1 MSNLI
6 LDNQRDTN
14 PENES
19 RVEIPRFNVSVGT
32 NTTSLGP
39 PSPIATPTPSDGGLT
54 AGQVAQQPLT
64 PTREVGGTLP
74 TLGPDTGFET
84 MVTNAENQIRGEFNW
99 RRNAFTSMDSLPLFD
114 SRVSNP
120 WTQSSPIDQSRLV
133 VDIEPSERLRSGLE
147 RITGIDPQ
155 RTAFGSAFRGMNQTP
170 DNREGRRPDRL
181 RDVMERLGFRNINP
195 LTRGIANFAGV
206 GGAAANLVDSAMDA
220 TLNPLF
226 DQTLGRAVFG
236 SGSASRDWRMERRER
251 DFLQPARELGADMLE
266 PNEEGDSTFGIY
278 GSGLPGAINMAS
290 DYVGNVVGG
299 TGLSVWRGG
308 ATILSAMRGEDYAYG
323 AWDEPMWNALN
334 PLQSDEVFSFLEDP
348 EYSPITLRR
357 FIPPEYEEGAEGV
370 TAVDRFARRAA
381 VVGLVAAGFLLDAG
395 RPDIDSLNDIG
406 RWATRSGAARNIAD
420 AVPTTRPAAAQTVIT
435 AAPTQP
441 RLPGAGPNQ
450 PLLPSG
456 SSPLSLDL
464 PDLGPDPTPYRLLP
478 PGGGAA
484 VDFQVPYQTLFS
496 TPDGAAVQVPR
507 TFIPDLEPTLRS
519 ADPGPT
525 YTRGPGLGEEVAPTA
540 PGRGIEVVAPA
551 PQRNLDEVFGVSPR
565 RADVVAAEAV
575 DVPSAAVV
583 DGAVPTS
590 AVDVPDSPDAPNVA
604 RSADDAPT
612 SAVEAPESL
621 PLSSDQ
627 AADALFDDLDNLG
640 LVEPVRVPIDLSVP
654 VRRAGVAE
662 SILRQSVDSG
672 DLVVRPAG
680 RLAREIDVVEG
691 AQKRLIA
698 NRLEDAQLARVPEG
712 FRTAA
717 ERARVAE
724 LGTEFTELRTT
735 ISGRP
740 LREAVPIVAD
750 SALPIVPQSTLTPPA
765 NPAKLYQWSRNL
777 PDGQRIYLP
786 DVEFEPRTA
795 GQLTELA
802 KFFGHADVGRTRV
815 LSGDQIA
822 DLRQTYGSLYSGFGP
837 PIDRQSLKNLN
848 VEGAGRIEVVAPDAV
863 SGAVQESVLYSSPV
877 TRSVDDAIK
886 RADEFG
892 NPKTYTATQLSEL
905 ATDELGSL
913 LDTQFSNK
921 AVYATGSRDP
931 ILARTRAELMDEV
944 RFRNGESIDETARI
958 AGDADEIDDYLEA
971 VGVDIDPDDL
981 GDDAFN
987 ELAERAALDAER
999 RASTPVEAVKKT
1011 LPSDMKPT
1019 SVEGDS
1025 AIRNMIAAEQE
1036 VGDAMSPVRE
1046 LVEIIE
1052 ELERRLAVDGRA
1064 LSTARLP
1071 QGLNTGTYDAAGT
1084 WHTRQMGVDKI
1095 ADRTDID
1102 LRRVSQPNP
1111 VSDAPA
1117 PIDGTRTTMGTTPT
1131 AGAKVV
1137 MLDGRTGT
1145 LSGSQFG
1152 TGADAEWEVR
1162 LADGTMAQAP
1172 RTELFPDGT
1181 AVARPAPAATRV
1193 WYLGTRADVNIE
1205 QYSGVFD
1212 GPTHQAMG
1220 PGTYLV
1226 SDPKVAEDGARAM
1239 VARDAVANYPI
1250 ATQGNVHRVGA
1261 NVQTILSGAE
1271 PLKNLG
1277 EAWVGM
1283 RGLIKTFFGDDQQA
1297 VTIAARRKNLVQFY
1311 DYLARK
1317 LDDDVR
1323 LADFQGRMAVF
1334 LHAQGIDAI
1343 QYDGPS
1349 GNVLNVIRPDALTPG
1364 DTTKVGGM
1372 GALEQMAA
1380 STNFDGAMANTF
1392 GTRATREVADQS
1404 HYRFGLQMRAKMVE
1418 HLKAASDRVN
1428 AALARLD
1435 RADASLEGIARVDAE
1450 AAGVA
1455 RAADA
1460 RRQLDTSIDTNTKPP
1475 GACL

>member
-1 MSNLI
+1 M
-6 LDNQRDTN
+6 
-14 PENES
+14 
-19 RVEIPRFNVSVGT
+19 
-32 NTTSLGP
+32 
-39 PSPIATPTPSDGGLT
+39 
-54 AGQVAQQPLT
+54 
-64 PTREVGGTLP
+64 
-74 TLGPDTGFET
+74 
-84 MVTNAENQIRGEFNW
+84 
-99 RRNAFTSMDSLPLFD
+99 
-114 SRVSNP
+114 
-120 WTQSSPIDQSRLV
+120 
-133 VDIEPSERLRSGLE
+133 
-147 RITGIDPQ
+147 
-155 RTAFGSAFRGMNQTP
+155 
-170 DNREGRRPDRL
+170 
-181 RDVMERLGFRNINP
+181 
-195 LTRGIANFAGV
+195 
-206 GGAAANLVDSAMDA
+206 
-220 TLNPLF
+220 
-226 DQTLGRAVFG
+226 
-236 SGSASRDWRMERRER
+236 
-251 DFLQPARELGADMLE
+251 
-266 PNEEGDSTFGIY
+266 
-278 GSGLPGAINMAS
+278 
-290 DYVGNVVGG
+290 
-299 TGLSVWRGG
+299 
-308 ATILSAMRGEDYAYG
+308 
-323 AWDEPMWNALN
+323 
-334 PLQSDEVFSFLEDP
+334 
-348 EYSPITLRR
+348 
-357 FIPPEYEEGAEGV
+357 
-370 TAVDRFARRAA
+370 
-381 VVGLVAAGFLLDAG
+381 
-395 RPDIDSLNDIG
+395 
-406 RWATRSGAARNIAD
+406 
-420 AVPTTRPAAAQTVIT
+420 
-435 AAPTQP
+435 
-441 RLPGAGPNQ
+441 
-450 PLLPSG
+450 
-456 SSPLSLDL
+456 
-464 PDLGPDPTPYRLLP
+464 
-478 PGGGAA
+478 
-484 VDFQVPYQTLFS
+484 
-496 TPDGAAVQVPR
+496 
-507 TFIPDLEPTLRS
+507 
-519 ADPGPT
+519 
-525 YTRGPGLGEEVAPTA
+525 
-540 PGRGIEVVAPA
+540 
-551 PQRNLDEVFGVSPR
+551 SPR
-565 RADVVAAEAV
+565 RADVVAAGAV

-590 AVDVPDSPDAPNVA
+590 AVDVPNSPDAPNVA

-612 SAVEAPESL
+612 SPTAAPESTG
-621 PLSSDQ
+621 PTYTRGPS
-627 AADALFDDLDNLG
+627 LG
-640 LVEPVRVPIDLSVP
+640 AEVTPTPPGRSIDVVPVAPPIDLSVP

-724 LGTEFTELRTT
+724 LGTEFNELRTT

-905 ATDELGSL
+905 NSTELGNL

-944 RFRNGESIDETARI
+944 RFRNGDSIDETARI
-958 AGDADEIDDYLEA
+958 AGDTDEIDDYLEA

-1084 WHTRQMGVDKI
+1084 WHTRQMEVDKI

-1117 PIDGTRTTMGTTPT
+1117 PIEGTRTTMGTTPT
-1131 AGAKVV
+1131 AGAKVA

-1172 RTELFPDGT
+1172 RTELFPEGT
-1181 AVARPAPAATRV
+1181 AVARPAPAATKV

-1250 ATQGNVHRVGA
+1250 ATQGSVHRVGA
-1261 NVQTILSGAE
+1261 NVQSVMSGAT
-1271 PLKNLG
+1271 PLKEMN
-1277 EAWVGM
+1277 EVWVGM
-1283 RGLIKTFFGDDQQA
+1283 TGLIKSFFTDPADLRN
-1297 VTIAARRKNLVQFY
+1297 VTAAARRKNLVEFY

-1323 LADFQGRMAVF
+1323 LADFQGRAAVF